1 MCVVKWVE
9 LNNAYIFLRN
19 LIFFSALY
27 FICTKEYVL
36 VEELVMKLNLQM
48 VMTMKYIA
56 FSLTSLSSSLSSSFC
71 LPSFRV
77 RN

>member
-1 MCVVKWVE
+1 VE
-9 LNNAYIFLRN
+9 ATCKCIVYIFLRN
-19 LIFFSALY
+19 LICFSALY

-77 RN
+77 RS